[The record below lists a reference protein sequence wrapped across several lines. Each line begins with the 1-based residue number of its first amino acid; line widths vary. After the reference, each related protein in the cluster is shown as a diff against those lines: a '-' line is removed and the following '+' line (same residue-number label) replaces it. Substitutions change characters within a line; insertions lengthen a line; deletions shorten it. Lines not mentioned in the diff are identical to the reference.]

1 MSGIDM
7 LRVRWRQARW
17 RAVLEVLAI
26 AAPLAVALA
35 VVAWRLAGPLP
46 AMLAVAVALLAIG
59 LAIVPRWRR
68 HDRDWL
74 VARFDADRR
83 DLEDSSALLFADEAA
98 LRPMQQLQRARLEQ
112 RLRERPASDLRPAWS
127 LRAIATATVIALLAI
142 VAALAWPPRGDPVG
156 VDMATPSSTA
166 KSDAVPRL
174 VGQSLQLQ
182 PPAYTGIAATT
193 IDAFDA
199 KAPAGSRLR
208 WTLRY
213 APQPTGVDLVFHDG
227 RRIALRREGE
237 DWTADLLLQSSALY
251 RVVPE
256 GQEAA
261 SPLHRL
267 DAIPD
272 QAPRVRLLAPEQ
284 TLTLL
289 APNQR
294 DWRLVY
300 EAEDDHG
307 VAADAR
313 LLLTRTEGS
322 GENIRFHEHVVVLRG
337 SGSPR
342 QRRFEARVAPSTYGL
357 QRGEDL
363 IARLEV
369 RDNRAP
375 QPQVVRSASAIL
387 RWPAEPV
394 LGAEGLD
401 GLARQ
406 VLPAYFRSQR
416 QIIIDAE
423 ALLKERSKLEA
434 DAFGKRSDAI
444 GVDQRLLRLRY
455 GQFLGEESEGGAHA
469 PPTGDLPTSDL
480 PTNDH
485 EDDDDHADDDGHDH
499 GQAHAAAH
507 DGHGH
512 DPVPADA
519 PAGFGV
525 ADDILETFGHT
536 HDIPEAATLLDPK
549 TRETLRGA
557 LREMWQSELHLRMAA
572 PEQALPYAHRALELI
587 KQVQQAERIYLARVG
602 MQLPPIDE
610 TRRLSGKRDGI
621 AGRGLPRGPEPAGD
635 DALDAAWQALASA
648 DAAEQAFDA
657 LQRWIDANPGR
668 IDDPLSLVA
677 RIDEVRTDPA
687 CAECRAALRA
697 LLWGAM
703 QRPAGVSARR
713 DAADAVGR
721 RYLERLRSEPMP

>member
-1 MSGIDM
+1 M
-7 LRVRWRQARW
+7 LHLRWRQARW
-17 RAVLEVLAI
+17 RAAFDVLAVAMPLAI
-26 AAPLAVALA
+26 ASA
-35 VVAWRLAGPLP
+35 VVAWRVAGPTP
-46 AMLAVAVALLAIG
+46 ALLAAIAAMIAIG
-59 LAIVPRWRR
+59 FAIVPRWRR

-74 VARFDADRR
+74 VARLDADRG
-83 DLEDSSALLFADEAA
+83 DLEDSSALLFADDAA

-112 RLRERPASDLRPAWS
+112 RLRERPVPDLRPAWS
-127 LRAIATATVIALLAI
+127 LRAIAVATIVALLAV
-142 VAALAWPPRGDPVG
+142 VAALAWPVRNDSVAAGAA
-156 VDMATPSSTA
+156 MPSSGA
-166 KSDAVPRL
+166 QSDAPPRL
-174 VGQSLQLQ
+174 VARSLHLQ

-193 IDAFDA
+193 LDALDA

-237 DWTADLLLQSSALY
+237 DWTADLVLQASMLY

-272 QAPRVRLLAPEQ
+272 QAPRVRLLSPEQ

-294 DWRLVY
+294 DWRLVF

-394 LGAEGLD
+394 LGADGLD

-423 ALLKERSKLEA
+423 ALLKERPKLEA
-434 DAFGKRSDAI
+434 DEFEKRSDAI

-455 GQFLGEESEGGAHA
+455 GQFLGEESEGGAQA
-469 PPTGDLPTSDL
+469 PPTADLPTSDL

-485 EDDDDHADDDGHDH
+485 ADDDEHTDNDGHDH
-499 GQAHAAAH
+499 GPAPAAGH

-512 DPVPADA
+512 DPAPADA

-536 HDIPEAATLLDPK
+536 HDIPEAATLLDPETK
-549 TRETLRGA
+549 ETLRGA

-572 PEQALPYAHRALELI
+572 PEQALPYAHRALALI

-602 MQLPPIDE
+602 TQLPPIDE
-610 TRRLSGKRDGI
+610 TRRMTGRRDGI
-621 AGRGLPRGPEPAGD
+621 AGRALPRGPAPAGD

-648 DAAEQAFDA
+648 DATAPALDA
-657 LQRWIDANPGR
+657 LQRWIDANPQR

-713 DAADAVGR
+713 DAAGAVGR
-721 RYLERLRSEPMP
+721 RYLERLRPEPAP